1 MPQFPVGGDP
11 VVAPD
16 DLSGWLLAATPTMR
30 DSNFDDTVVFVIS
43 HGVDGA
49 IGVVINEP
57 TDVASHQALFG
68 WDEVVAPPEV
78 LFAGGPVN
86 DEAVIAL
93 ARTDARL
100 DTLRPVEGCPAVST
114 VDLGADLALLEPH
127 IERVRVFVG
136 YAGWSPG
143 QLEGEIA
150 AGAWFVFPT
159 EIDDLFALR
168 PDLVRSAVFL
178 RQRNEHR
185 IFALYPDDPR
195 SN

>member
-1 MPQFPVGGDP
+1 MPLLPVGGEP
-11 VVAPD
+11 VIAPD
-16 DLSGWLLAATPTMR
+16 DLSGWLLASTPTMQ
-30 DSNFDDTVVFVIS
+30 DSNFDATVVFIIS
-43 HGVDGA
+43 HGPDGA

-57 TDVASHQALFG
+57 TEVVTHPALLG
-68 WDEVVAPPEV
+68 WDHSVAPPEV

-86 DEAVIAL
+86 SDAVIAL
-93 ARTDARL
+93 ARTNARL
-100 DTLRPVEGCPAVST
+100 DTLRPVTGCPTVST

-127 IERVRVFVG
+127 IDAVRIFVG

-150 AGAWFVFPT
+150 AGAWFVFPA
-159 EIDDLFALR
+159 EVDDLFLAR
-168 PDLVRSAVFL
+168 PDLLRSSVFL

>member
-1 MPQFPVGGDP
+1 MPQLPVGGEP

-16 DLSGWLLAATPTMR
+16 DLSGWLLAATPAMR
-30 DSNFDDTVVFVIS
+30 DSNFDDTIVFVIS
-43 HGVDGA
+43 HGTDGA

-68 WDEVVAPPEV
+68 WDDVVAAPEV

-86 DEAVIAL
+86 TDAVLAL
-93 ARTDARL
+93 ALTDAEL
-100 DTLRPVEGCPAVST
+100 DTLRPVVGCPSVST

-127 IERVRVFVG
+127 VDRVRVFVG
-136 YAGWSPG
+136 YSGWSPG

-150 AGAWFVFPT
+150 AGAWFVFPARV
-159 EIDDLFALR
+159 EDLFTNR
-168 PDLVRSAVFL
+168 PDLIRSAVFL